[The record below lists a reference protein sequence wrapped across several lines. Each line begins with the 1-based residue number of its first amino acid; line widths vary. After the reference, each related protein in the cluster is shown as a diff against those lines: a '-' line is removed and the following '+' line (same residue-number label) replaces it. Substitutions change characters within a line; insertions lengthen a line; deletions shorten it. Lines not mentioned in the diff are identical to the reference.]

1 MTMIYI
7 AHRGNTD
14 GPKPELENS
23 PEYIDKALSEGFYA
37 EIDVRK
43 GNMLGQFIMG
53 HDYGEYK
60 LPIEWFEERKGL
72 LFIHAK
78 DLATYTYFVGQKDFN
93 VFWHQDD
100 DYTLTSAGQIWAYP
114 GSTLNEKTICVMPE
128 TVLYSRVDLSRCF
141 GICSD
146 YVLNYRYE
154 YGT

>member
-1 MTMIYI
+1 MIYI

-43 GNMLGQFIMG
+43 GNMIGEFIMG
-53 HDYGEYK
+53 HDYGEHR

-93 VFWHQDD
+93 VFWHQED

-128 TVLYSRVDLSRCF
+128 NVLYSRVDLSRCF

-146 YVLNYRYE
+146 FVLNYRYE
-154 YGT
+154 FGT

>member
-1 MTMIYI
+1 MIYI

-14 GPKPELENS
+14 GPKPEQENS

-53 HDYGEYK
+53 HDYGEHK
-60 LPIEWFEERKGL
+60 LPIEWFEARRGN

-78 DLATYTYFVGQKDFN
+78 DLETYTYFTREKDWN
-93 VFWHQDD
+93 VFWHQND
-100 DYTLTSAGQIWAYP
+100 DYTLTSAGMIWAYP
-114 GSTLNEKTICVMPE
+114 GSPLNEKTICVMPE
-128 TVLYSRVDLSRCF
+128 TVVYSRVDLSQCY

-146 YVLNYRYE
+146 FVKNYRYE

>member
-1 MTMIYI
+1 MIYI
-7 AHRGNTD
+7 AHRGNTA

-43 GNMLGQFIMG
+43 GHMPDQFIMG
-53 HDYGEYK
+53 HDFGEHK
-60 LPIEWFEERKGL
+60 LPVEWFEKRRGH

-78 DLATYTYFVGQKDFN
+78 DLETYTYFTCEKEWN
-93 VFWHQDD
+93 VFWHQND
-100 DYTLTSAGQIWAYP
+100 DYTLTSAGMIWAYP
-114 GSTLNEKTICVMPE
+114 GSVLNEKTICVMPE
-128 TVLYSRVDLSRCF
+128 TVVYSRVDISRCL

-146 YVLNYRYE
+146 FVENYKYE